1 MGVWPKVR
9 RRSFWGVCGCD
20 QGTEDARV
28 MQGSL
33 CNSSPLPVGLL
44 GGKDWPWGWAWA
56 CRVSETRTHKGKQEV
71 GRREVR
77 VWALASNPGPDI
89 Y

>member
-1 MGVWPKVR
+1 
-9 RRSFWGVCGCD
+9 
-20 QGTEDARV
+20 

-44 GGKDWPWGWAWA
+44 AGKDWPWGRAWA

-77 VWALASNPGPDI
+77 VWALASNPALIFTRHMIPGRIIGDSRG
-89 Y
+89 